1 MIAYIDCYSGASGD
15 MLLGALVDAGLSVP
29 ELQAALDKLGLPG
42 LRITAQKVAKGPVQA
57 TQVNID
63 PGPEPQLSRHLPDI
77 QNLIRQAGFSAQ
89 VTDHSLAIFQALGEA
104 EAAIH
109 GVSIEEIHFH
119 EVGAADAIADI
130 VGFAFG
136 LEQIGITQ
144 LYASPLPLGTGSV
157 KSSHGPLPLPA
168 PATLALLA
176 KAGAPT
182 IPARENGIELVTPT
196 GAAILATLATFRQPA
211 LVLQRIGYGAGRKEM
226 PWPNVLRLW
235 LGQQAEYPQP
245 ISSREEEGHHLVLE
259 TNIDDMNPQ
268 LYGALMERLFAAGAL
283 DVAYSPLQMKKNRP
297 GTLVTVI
304 ARAADEA
311 PLAQLLLRETTTLGV
326 RAYTVRRWEAQRRM
340 EQVETPY
347 GQVPLKLKILEGQV
361 IAATPEYDVC
371 KSLADAVAVPVRD
384 VIEAAI
390 FAGQKRMEA
399 QQREK

>member
-1 MIAYIDCYSGASGD
+1 MIGYVDCYSGASGD
-15 MLLGALVDAGLSVP
+15 MLLGALVDAGLPVP
-29 ELQAALDKLGLPG
+29 ELQVSLDKLALPG
-42 LRITAQKVAKGPVQA
+42 LRITAQKVAKGPLQA
-57 TQVNID
+57 TQVSVD
-63 PGPEPQLSRHLPDI
+63 PGGEPQPSRHLPDI
-77 QNLIRQAGFSAQ
+77 QNLIRYAGLSAQ

-136 LEQIGITQ
+136 LEQLGITR

-157 KSSHGPLPLPA
+157 RSSHGPLPLPA

-176 KAGAPT
+176 KVGAPT

-211 LVLQRIGYGAGRKEM
+211 LALQRIGYGAGRKEL

-235 LGQQAEYPQP
+235 LGQEHA
-245 ISSREEEGHHLVLE
+245 SSQEEEGHHLILE

-283 DVAYSPLQMKKNRP
+283 DVSYGPLQMKKNRP
-297 GTLVTVI
+297 GTLVTVV

-311 PLAQLLLRETTTLGV
+311 CMAQLLLRETTTLGV
-326 RAYTVRRWEAQRRM
+326 RVYPIRRWEAQRRM

-371 KSLADAVAVPVRD
+371 KSLADAAAVPVRA
-384 VIEAAI
+384 VIEAAML
-390 FAGQKRMEA
+390 AGQKRVEA
-399 QQREK
+399 QQEK